1 MKLALFLISTA
12 ALQAAPIDGTVINR
26 TTGKSAPNVILQVVQ
41 PGQAGMQTL
50 ASAKSDPTGKF
61 DFPTV
66 PAGNGP
72 RIIQAIYQGVLYN
85 KVLMPGAPVSGL
97 EVDVYD
103 ASAKPGAAKISQHF
117 ILLQPSPNQLSVNDG
132 YIYQGDPNTTFN
144 DPKNGILQFYVPP
157 EAAGNVDVTIT
168 GAGGMPIKRPAGKT
182 SQPNVYKLDYA
193 IKPGETRINVSYSV
207 PASNPMVFSGKIL
220 YKSDDKADIV
230 VPDGVTLKGNSV
242 ERLGQEPQTKALIY
256 RIKAPAFKVEL
267 EGTGSLQQP
276 QSSEAAPAPG
286 DDSGPPGIEV
296 VDPSIYA
303 SKVLNIPTKY
313 WILALG
319 LAALA
324 VGSFAL
330 SRSSMAAPKK

>member
-1 MKLALFLISTA
+1 MKLALFLILSTA
-12 ALQAAPIDGTVINR
+12 ALSAAPIDGTVVNR
-26 TTGKSAPNVILQVVQ
+26 TTGKPQPNVILQVVQ

-50 ASAKSDPTGKF
+50 ASAKSDATGKF

-66 PAGNGP
+66 PTGNGP

-85 KVLMPGAPVSGL
+85 KVLMPGAPASGL

-103 ASAKPGAAKISQHF
+103 ASAKPGAAKIAQHF
-117 ILLQPSPNQLSVNDG
+117 ILLQPSPNQLSVNEG
-132 YIYQGDPNTTFN
+132 YIYQGDPKTTFN
-144 DPKNGILQFYVPP
+144 DPKNGTLQFYLPP
-157 EAAGNVDVTIT
+157 EAAGNVDVSIT
-168 GAGGMPIKRPAGKT
+168 GPGGMPIKRPAGKT
-182 SQPNVYKLDYA
+182 SQPNVYKLDYP
-193 IKPGETRINVSYSV
+193 IKPGETRINVSYSL
-207 PASNPMVFSGKIL
+207 PASSPVVFSGKIL
-220 YKSDDKADIV
+220 HKDDPADIV
-230 VPDGVTLKGNSV
+230 VPDGVTLKGDSV
-242 ERLGQEPQTKALIY
+242 QRLGQEPQTKATLY
-256 RIKAPAFKVEL
+256 RITAPAFKVEL

-276 QSSEAAPAPG
+276 QSSEAAAP
-286 DDSGPPGIEV
+286 DDGSGPPGIEV

-330 SRSSMAAPKK
+330 SRSSMTAPKK